1 MQRALLW
8 VAAVLAAAVGVWL
21 YARDARGLT
30 YFAHAVLCLPL
41 FTLVIE
47 AAARVLPERVQWAI
61 AIPLALLGP
70 LAYVLW
76 MNDQWWLYGALA
88 AMPLV
93 LLAERRAE
101 RRGASAGHASGADFW
116 SPP

>member
-8 VAAVLAAAVGVWL
+8 FAAVLAAAVGVWL
-21 YARDARGLT
+21 YARDPRGLT
-30 YFAHAVLCLPL
+30 YFAHALLCLPL

-47 AAARVLPERVQWAI
+47 TAARVLPERVQWAI

-70 LAYVLW
+70 LSYLIW
-76 MNDQWWLYGALA
+76 MDNQTWLYGALA

-101 RRGASAGHASGADFW
+101 RRGESAGHTSGADFW